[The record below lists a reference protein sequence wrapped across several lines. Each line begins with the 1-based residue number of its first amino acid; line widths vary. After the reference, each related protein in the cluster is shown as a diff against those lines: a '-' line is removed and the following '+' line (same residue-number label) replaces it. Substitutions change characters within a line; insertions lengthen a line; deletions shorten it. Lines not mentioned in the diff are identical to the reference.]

1 VTTVGSRSTRTPRP
15 GSRAPKQGRFVGMEE
30 AGSPM
35 DDLPFQKV
43 CELLKLLQETCGK
56 NAKDRRRRLLDRF
69 HLKLIPPG
77 RWEARPAWPFQRV
90 ASGRL
95 PSQPTRASPLPA
107 ARLSHRRE
115 RTRHR
120 STGSVGRARAPCA
133 PAGSVCPRHAP
144 CSATC
149 RLKPTCSSPPPDTA
163 NAPASN
169 PLGPGQAHVRQLNR
183 SVGGGGGARC

>member
-1 VTTVGSRSTRTPRP
+1 M
-15 GSRAPKQGRFVGMEE
+15 GMEE

-95 PSQPTRASPLPA
+95 PSQPVPLRSPLPA
-107 ARLSHRRE
+107 SRTDANARGIVPRGPSVVRGHPVLLLAASAPAMRLS
-115 RTRHR
+115 
-120 STGSVGRARAPCA
+120 VPRAA
-133 PAGSVCPRHAP
+133 
-144 CSATC
+144 
-149 RLKPTCSSPPPDTA
+149 
-163 NAPASN
+163 
-169 PLGPGQAHVRQLNR
+169 
-183 SVGGGGGARC
+183 